1 MAKSSIF
8 AAINLTKKVKFE
20 RY

>member
-1 MAKSSIF
+1 MAKSSIL